1 MIEFRHLQAFAAVV
15 EQQGFEKA
23 AERLAITQSAVS
35 QRVRNLETQVGHK
48 LLVRSNPPT
57 LTTKGEFVLSHYQQ
71 VAHLQHDLSVQLSGD
86 DQEWQRIAIGTN
98 ADSLAT
104 WLLDALDPLLKRH
117 KLLLDLQ
124 IDDQDRTHELLRRGE
139 VLGCISSSP
148 DAIAG
153 CNCVPLGSMVY
164 RCLVSAHYRELYFPD
179 GVTVEALKRAP
190 CVEFNA
196 KDDLQR
202 SYLKQHFQCS
212 YDIPKNRIPSTE
224 SYLDFIVR
232 GWAWGMVP
240 DMQSEH
246 LRASGR
252 VEELIPGYTVETP
265 LYWHI
270 WNLRTQLHRDLTDQL
285 CRRATEILQPIA
297 D

>member
-1 MIEFRHLQAFAAVV
+1 MIELRHLQALAAVV

-48 LLVRSNPPT
+48 VLVRSTPPV
-57 LTTKGEFVLSHYQQ
+57 LTQKGELVLAHYQQ
-71 VAHLQHDLSVQLSGD
+71 VAHLQHDLSLQLSEGE
-86 DQEWQRIAIGTN
+86 QKWQRMSIGTN

-104 WLLDALDPLLKRH
+104 WLLDALDPLLVKH
-117 KLLLDLQ
+117 QLLLDLQ
-124 IDDQDRTHELLRRGE
+124 IDDQDRTHEMLRRGE

-164 RCLVSAHYRELYFPD
+164 RCLITPEYRKTHFPD
-179 GVTVEALKRAP
+179 GITREALELAP
-190 CVEFNA
+190 CIEFNA
-196 KDDLQR
+196 KDELQR
-202 SYLKQHFQCS
+202 SYLKQHFDCDYQ
-212 YDIPKNRIPSTE
+212 IPKHRIPSTE

-240 DMQSEH
+240 DAQSDQ
-246 LRASGR
+246 LRKKGL
-252 VEELIPGYTVETP
+252 VEELIPGNTLETP

-285 CRRATEILQPIA
+285 CRKAEAILKPIA
-297 D
+297 